1 MIAVTLFFKV
11 ILLQGDDG
19 VDLPELTI
27 IQLGFDALAFD
38 GYESRFV
45 MRSCSDE
52 RSSRLDLPKLI
63 SLKTTESSSY
73 SLREAMNVV
82 LESATGRKSSTLDM
96 PSLTDIYLPN
106 AFRDVSSK
114 QIESM
119 C

>member
-1 MIAVTLFFKV
+1 MIAAMLFFKV
-11 ILLQGDDG
+11 ILPQGNDG
-19 VDLPELTI
+19 VDLLELTT

-38 GYESRFV
+38 SYESRFV

-52 RSSRLDLPKLI
+52 RSSPLDLPKLK

-73 SLREAMNVV
+73 SLREATNVV
-82 LESATGRKSSTLDM
+82 LESAAGLESSTLDM
-96 PSLTDIYLPN
+96 PSLTDVYLPN
-106 AFRDVSSK
+106 AFRDVSTK

>member
-1 MIAVTLFFKV
+1 MPVS
-11 ILLQGDDG
+11 
-19 VDLPELTI
+19 E
-27 IQLGFDALAFD
+27 
-38 GYESRFV
+38 
-45 MRSCSDE
+45 
-52 RSSRLDLPKLI
+52 SSRLDLPKLK
-63 SLKTTESSSY
+63 SLKTMEASSY

-82 LESATGRKSSTLDM
+82 LESAAGLESSTLDM